1 MRGPQ
6 ALMVSKG
13 GAQESCIFRAWSDFM
28 VELMYQA
35 RKRRTAL
42 SIVENNEDFFLAHFH
57 LNHTLDFL
65 TTVVSRK
72 LLANSGFREDLP
84 L

>member
-1 MRGPQ
+1 
-6 ALMVSKG
+6 
-13 GAQESCIFRAWSDFM
+13 M

-42 SIVENNEDFFLAHFH
+42 SIVKNNEDFCLAHFH

-65 TTVVSRK
+65 TSTVVSRK
-72 LLANSGFREDLP
+72 LLANSGF
-84 L
+84 